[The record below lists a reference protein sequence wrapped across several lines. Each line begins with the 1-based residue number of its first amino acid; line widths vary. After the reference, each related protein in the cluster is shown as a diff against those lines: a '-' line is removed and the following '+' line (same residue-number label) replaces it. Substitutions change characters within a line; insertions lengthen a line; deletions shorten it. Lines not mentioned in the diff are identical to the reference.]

1 MQNSNYMIHATLRQF
16 PNTMAQC
23 ALANFVRMAA
33 ASAAARRSG
42 GIGLHQRLLSSTVNM
57 DVLLSHKHL
66 IVYALIYF
74 LTSKSIL
81 KMQD

>member
-33 ASAAARRSG
+33 AASAAARRSG

-57 DVLLSHKHL
+57 DVLLSHTYL
-66 IVYALIYF
+66 IMYALTYF

-81 KMQD
+81 RR

>member
-33 ASAAARRSG
+33 AAARRNG

-57 DVLLSHKHL
+57 NVVLSHTHL

-74 LTSKSIL
+74 LTSKSML
-81 KMQD
+81 KKQN

>member
-23 ALANFVRMAA
+23 ALANFVRVAA
-33 ASAAARRSG
+33 LAAAARRSG

-57 DVLLSHKHL
+57 DVLLSHTHL
-66 IVYALIYF
+66 IVYALTYF

-81 KMQD
+81 RRQN

>member
-23 ALANFVRMAA
+23 ALANFVRMVA
-33 ASAAARRSG
+33 AAARRSG

-57 DVLLSHKHL
+57 DVLISHKHL
-66 IVYALIYF
+66 IVYAD
-74 LTSKSIL
+74 L
-81 KMQD
+81 KKYT